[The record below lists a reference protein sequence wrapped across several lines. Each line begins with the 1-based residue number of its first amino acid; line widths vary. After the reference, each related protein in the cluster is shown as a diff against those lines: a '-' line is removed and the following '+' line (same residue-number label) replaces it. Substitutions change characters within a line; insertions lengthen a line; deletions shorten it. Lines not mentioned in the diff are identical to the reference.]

1 MDLKT
6 VCAKGLKYKARS
18 RVGRG
23 IGSGSGKTCGRGHK
37 GRGARSGASRR
48 PGYEGGQMPIYRRV
62 PKRGFTNA
70 RFRTDYT
77 TINVDKLN
85 AFSDGDVVDI
95 KGVLGH
101 GLVSKNTELLKVLG
115 NGELTR
121 KLTVRAQKCS
131 ASAVEKIHAAG
142 GEFIALDG
150 RGNEVVPEIE
160 DPGQKKKKKKPKMAK
175 KDKSGDKPRKIKKAE
190 KARLAAE
197 GANDGESTDGGG
209 EKA

>member
-85 AFSDGDVVDI
+85 AFSDGDVVDLQ
-95 KGVLGH
+95 GVLDH
-101 GLVSKNTELLKVLG
+101 GLVSKNTALLKVLG
-115 NGELTR
+115 NGDLTR

-131 ASAVEKIHAAG
+131 ASAVEKILAAG

-150 RGNEVVPEIE
+150 SGKAQAAETVVV
-160 DPGQKKKKKKPKMAK
+160 GKKKPKMAK
-175 KDKSGDKPRKIKKAE
+175 RDKSADMPRKIKKAE
-190 KARLAAE
+190 KAKLAA
-197 GANDGESTDGGG
+197 DGTGDGGG
-209 EKA
+209 EEA